1 MARLLAAGLV
11 AGLLAGA
18 CAGPRAITRPAGP
31 PVPAVIGAEERG
43 LASWY
48 GEPYHGRR
56 AASGEIYD
64 MHRLTAAHRTLPFG
78 TWLRVESLDSGRTVD
93 LRVNDRGPFV
103 DGRVLDV
110 SYAAARALGMIAPG
124 VVPVRLEVITPPAH
138 SAEPAA
144 APDAGFAVQVGAF
157 TEEARARALQQAVA
171 EAGVETRVHR
181 ADEGSRTLY
190 RVRAGPFGSRQEAD
204 DQAARLS
211 AVLGRQ
217 VIVVAE

>member
-18 CAGPRAITRPAGP
+18 CAGPRAITRPEGP
-31 PVPAVIGAEERG
+31 PVPAVIGAEQRG

-78 TWLRVESLDSGRTVD
+78 TWLRVESLGSGRTVE

-110 SYAAARALGMIAPG
+110 SYAAGQALGMIGPG
-124 VVPVRLEVITPPAH
+124 VVPVRLEVIAPPAR
-138 SAEPAA
+138 SRAPAA
-144 APDAGFAVQVGAF
+144 APAGGFAVQVGAF
-157 TEEARARALQQAVA
+157 TEEARARALQQALA
-171 EAGVETRVHR
+171 DAGVQTRVHR
-181 ADEGSRTLY
+181 ADEGFRTLY
-190 RVRAGPFGSRQEAD
+190 RVRAGPFGSQQEAH
-204 DQAARLS
+204 DQATRLS
-211 AVLGRQ
+211 SVLGRD
-217 VIVVAE
+217 VIVVPE